1 MVNLNIRQWVRKTL
15 TVCSMAAFIAAY
27 SMVTLAASSKP
38 VGDLTVSGTILPN
51 TAGVTVNGEVA
62 QTGRTIFDSSTIVT
76 PEASGAVLNLGKA
89 GRVDVAPGTTFVV
102 NVAGDLVSGDLTAGS
117 VTVLDSAKAV
127 NIRVLS
133 GDTVSLNAG
142 ETAMAIAGKAVMDHR
157 DANGKCI
164 DDNNNGK
171 EECGSNIP
179 GWVWAAIVG
188 GVVAGVII
196 AVSVGNKDS
205 NSVSPIR

>member
-1 MVNLNIRQWVRKTL
+1 M
-15 TVCSMAAFIAAY
+15 TVLIAAY
-27 SMVTLAASSKP
+27 SMVTLAASTKP
-38 VGDLTVSGTILPN
+38 VGDLTVSGNILPN
-51 TAGVTVNGEVA
+51 DAAVTVNGEPA
-62 QTGRTIFDSSTIVT
+62 QTGRTIFDSSTVVT
-76 PEASGAVLNLGKA
+76 PETSGAVLNLGKA
-89 GRVDVAPGTTFVV
+89 GRVDVGAGSTFVV
-102 NVAGDLVSGDLTAGS
+102 NVAGDLISGDLTAGS
-117 VTVLDSAKAV
+117 ITVLNSAEAV
-127 NIRVLS
+127 NIRILS

-142 ETAMAIAGKAVMDHR
+142 ESVNAVSGKAVVDHR

-196 AVSVGNKDS
+196 AVSASSKDS
-205 NSVSPIR
+205 NSVSPVR

>member
-1 MVNLNIRQWVRKTL
+1 MVNLKFKQLVRKAL
-15 TVCSMAAFIAAY
+15 TVCSMTVLIATY
-27 SMVTLAASSKP
+27 SMVALAASGKP
-38 VGDLTVSGTILPN
+38 VGDLTVSVNNLPN
-51 TAGVTVNGEVA
+51 DAAVTVNGEPA
-62 QTGRTIFDSSTIVT
+62 ETGRTIFDSSTVVT
-76 PEASGAVLNLGKA
+76 PVTSGAVLNLGKA

-102 NVAGDLVSGDLTAGS
+102 NVAGDLVSGYLTAGS
-117 VTVLDSAKAV
+117 ITVLNSAEAV
-127 NIRVLS
+127 NVRILS
-133 GDTVSLNAG
+133 GDTVSLSAG
-142 ETAMAIAGKAVMDHR
+142 ETANAVSGKAVVDHR

-196 AVSVGNKDS
+196 AVSASSKNS
-205 NSVSPIR
+205 NSVSPVR